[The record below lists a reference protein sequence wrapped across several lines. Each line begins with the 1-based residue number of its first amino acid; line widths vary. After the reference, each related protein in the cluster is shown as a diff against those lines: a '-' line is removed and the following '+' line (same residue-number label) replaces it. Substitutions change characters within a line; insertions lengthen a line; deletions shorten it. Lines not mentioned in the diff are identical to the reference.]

1 MQFAVSPYL
10 RGGVWGC
17 MVYGMYACMVY
28 ELYRCM
34 GPAGA
39 AGQCVSAVWLYVSSH
54 TAYPIQSPI
63 HRPVAKHRPRATVN
77 NVKVEAK
84 A

>member
-1 MQFAVSPYL
+1 
-10 RGGVWGC
+10 

-28 ELYRCM
+28 ELYGCM

-54 TAYPIQSPI
+54 TAYPIQPPI
-63 HRPVAKHRPRATVN
+63 HQSAATARLMGGMN
-77 NVKVEAK
+77 DMKVKAK